1 MKKKMISLALAA
13 ALLVGATIPAMAAK
27 GGTEAMENDFI
38 SSPSG
43 GQKAESDDEEIE
55 IVTDNVVSGGYIR
68 QKGTTESR
76 PLDQID
82 YPVIKITTLNM
93 SATANAEVDAAN
105 PGATQ
110 EQKSGVMT
118 QSGLSYGKNAK
129 VNETAER
136 YYASDT
142 TGDFVDEYQLS
153 FFDRLVS
160 MAEGSLKGYS
170 AIQMADISANT
181 QAISTNRSVRL
192 TLSAPGV
199 KAGSQVKVARIQGG
213 SMEFVTAQ
221 AGNGTI
227 SFDVYPSNLGVFVLL
242 THAEQ

>member
-13 ALLVGATIPAMAAK
+13 ALLVGTTIPAMA
-27 GGTEAMENDFI
+27 ENSKDVFV

-43 GQKAESDDEEIE
+43 GQETESDNEAIE
-55 IVTDNVVSGGYIR
+55 IVTDNVVTGGYIQ
-68 QKGTTESR
+68 QKGRSEVR
-76 PLDQID
+76 PLEQID
-82 YPVIKITTLNM
+82 YPVIKITTLSM
-93 SATANAEVDAAN
+93 SSKANAEVDASN

-118 QSGLSYGKNAK
+118 QSGLTYEKNAK

-136 YYASDT
+136 YYMADT
-142 TGDFVDEYQLS
+142 TSDFVEEYDLS
-153 FFDRLVS
+153 FFDRVVS
-160 MAEGSLKGYS
+160 MAEGKLKDYS
-170 AIQMADISANT
+170 VIQMVDISANT
-181 QAISTNRSVRL
+181 LAVSTSQNVRL

-199 KAGSQVKVARIQGG
+199 KANSRVMVARIRNG

-227 SFDVYPSNLGVFVLL
+227 SFDVYPSNLGVFVLM
-242 THAEQ
+242 TAVE

>member
-13 ALLVGATIPAMAAK
+13 ALLVGTTIPAMA
-27 GGTEAMENDFI
+27 ENSKDVFV

-43 GQKAESDDEEIE
+43 GQEAESDNEAIE
-55 IVTDNVVSGGYIR
+55 IVTDNVVTGGYIQ
-68 QKGTTESR
+68 QKGRSEVR
-76 PLDQID
+76 PLEQID
-82 YPVIKITTLNM
+82 YPVIKITTLSM
-93 SATANAEVDAAN
+93 SSKANAEVDASN

-118 QSGLSYGKNAK
+118 QSGLTYEKNAK

-136 YYASDT
+136 YYMADT
-142 TGDFVDEYQLS
+142 TSDFVEEYDLS
-153 FFDRLVS
+153 FFDRVVS
-160 MAEGSLKGYS
+160 MAEGKLKDYS
-170 AIQMADISANT
+170 VIQMVDISANT
-181 QAISTNRSVRL
+181 LAVSTSQNVRL

-199 KAGSQVKVARIQGG
+199 KANSRVMVARIRNG

-227 SFDVYPSNLGVFVLL
+227 SFDVYPSNLGVFVLM
-242 THAEQ
+242 TAVE

>member
-13 ALLVGATIPAMAAK
+13 ALLVGTTILAMA
-27 GGTEAMENDFI
+27 ENSKDVFV

-43 GQKAESDDEEIE
+43 GQEAESDNEAIE
-55 IVTDNVVSGGYIR
+55 IVTDNVVTGGYIQ
-68 QKGTTESR
+68 QKGRSEVR
-76 PLDQID
+76 PLEQID
-82 YPVIKITTLNM
+82 YPVIKITTLSM
-93 SATANAEVDAAN
+93 SSKANAEVDASN

-118 QSGLSYGKNAK
+118 QSGLTYEKNAK

-136 YYASDT
+136 YYMADT
-142 TGDFVDEYQLS
+142 TSDFVEEYDLS
-153 FFDRLVS
+153 FFDRVVS
-160 MAEGSLKGYS
+160 MAEGKLKDYS
-170 AIQMADISANT
+170 VIQMVDISANT
-181 QAISTNRSVRL
+181 LAVSTSQNVRL

-199 KAGSQVKVARIQGG
+199 KANSRVMVARIRNG

-227 SFDVYPSNLGVFVLL
+227 SFDVYPSNLGVFVLM
-242 THAEQ
+242 TAVE